1 MDSHVL
7 ALAQAVNGLI
17 AEVGKLAQM
26 QRDSNTRLNDK
37 ISALEAKVAEQGT
50 RLAEQEAKLSEYS
63 LKNQEQLREF
73 AEVKVLTQATHQIA
87 KEVHDKFVNSDGEFY
102 YIITPDIKDNDELA
116 ETICELARAQID
128 ATMTK
133 KGESPIPYDSNM
145 SVHNNMQ
152 EYMEE
157 SANIIAIRCPRQ
169 VLKPNSNYS
178 FVFVALFYS
187 MLYLEHEHSFDDVK
201 VWMAGIISKTNASEA
216 EKKLI
221 EDNLNKLCEQMDQY
235 TCVDD
240 ADQDD

>member
-1 MDSHVL
+1 MDSILV
-7 ALAQAVNGLI
+7 LAQAVNGLI

-37 ISALEAKVAEQGT
+37 ISALEAKVAEQGA
-50 RLAEQEAKLSEYS
+50 RLAEQEAKLAEYS
-63 LKNQEQLREF
+63 VKNQEQLREF

-87 KEVHDKFVNSDGEFY
+87 KEVHDKVTGSDGEFY
-102 YIITPDIKDNDELA
+102 YFITPDIKDNDELA
-116 ETICELARAQID
+116 ETICELARTQID

-145 SVHNNMQ
+145 SVHDNMQ

-157 SANIIAIRCPRQ
+157 SANISAIKCPQQ

-187 MLYLEHEHSFDDVK
+187 MLYLEHEHSFDDAK
-201 VWMAGIISKTNASEA
+201 VWMADIISKANASEA

-221 EDNLNKLCEQMDQY
+221 EDNLSKLCEQMEQY
-235 TCVDD
+235 TCADD
-240 ADQDD
+240 GQDD